1 MRRSKAVG
9 LIGLVAAAVVASG
22 CGGAKDAGSTP
33 APPAA
38 AAGEGSDLSAF
49 ELEHGIGPVKEV
61 VTLGPLD
68 EKLAAH
74 GSEIFTTKCT
84 ACHKMAEKYVGPAIG
99 EVLTRRSPT
108 FVMNMML
115 NPNEM
120 VERHP
125 VAKQL
130 LAEHMTMMA
139 NQGLTVE
146 DARAVVEYLRTQAK
160 GTVKTQ

>member
-1 MRRSKAVG
+1 MRGR
-9 LIGLVAAAVVASG
+9 LAAVTMMMVVAG
-22 CGGAKDAGSTP
+22 CGGKGGGGSAA

-38 AAGEGSDLSAF
+38 GAPAGDLSAF
-49 ELEHGIGPVKEV
+49 QLEHGIGPITEV

-68 EKLAAH
+68 RALADSGQKVFGA
-74 GSEIFTTKCT
+74 KCT
-84 ACHKMAEKYVGPAIG
+84 ACHKVAEKYIGPALG

-108 FVMNMML
+108 YVMNMIL

-130 LAEHMTMMA
+130 LAEAMTLMA
-139 NQGLTVE
+139 NQGLTPAE
-146 DARAVVEYLRTQAK
+146 ARAVVEYFRTQAT